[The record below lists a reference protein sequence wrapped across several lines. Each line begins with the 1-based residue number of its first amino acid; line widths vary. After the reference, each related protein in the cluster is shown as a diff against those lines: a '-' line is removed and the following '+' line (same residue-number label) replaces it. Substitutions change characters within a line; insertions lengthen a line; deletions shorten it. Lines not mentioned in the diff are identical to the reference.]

1 MNKVL
6 TLVNSARKTVN
17 LHHHQISEIKM
28 NCAQQRLVIETTVF
42 YTDEFDRRTGFN
54 ILRRRATGYSI
65 VFDQPKI
72 RYCE

>member
-1 MNKVL
+1 
-6 TLVNSARKTVN
+6 
-17 LHHHQISEIKM
+17 M